1 MKSLREQKKRNNFL
15 KKKPLI
21 IAGVSVVALL
31 LIGGGWYAWQRQNA
45 SIPTTP
51 TVAENEAAV
60 KTETQPQQEAT
71 PADANE
77 NSESAKNNGE
87 TPTTTP
93 STQNGKKQVTPSIT
107 FAGYADATKQQV
119 EVDAFVQGTLEDGG
133 TCTMTATKGGQKVT
147 AQSTGRTNVSQTR
160 CENIIVDRAKFPSGG
175 TWSVVV
181 SYESAAASGSSAP
194 QNMEL

>member
-1 MKSLREQKKRNNFL
+1 MKSLREQKKRKNFL
-15 KKKPLI
+15 KKKVVI
-21 IAGVSVVALL
+21 IAGVSAVALL
-31 LIGGGWYAWQRQNA
+31 LVGGGWYAWQRQNT
-45 SIPTTP
+45 SISTTP

-71 PADANE
+71 PAASNE
-77 NSESAKNNGE
+77 NSESAKNGE
-87 TPTTTP
+87 TSTTP
-93 STQNGKKQVTPSIT
+93 TAPSGKKQVTPSISYV
-107 FAGYADATKQQV
+107 GYADAAKQQV
-119 EVDAFVQGTLEDGG
+119 EVDAFVQGVLEDGG

-147 AQSTGRTNVSQTR
+147 AQSTGRANVSQTR

-181 SYESAAASGSSAP
+181 TYESATASGASAP

>member
-1 MKSLREQKKRNNFL
+1 MKSLREQKKSKNFL
-15 KKKPLI
+15 KKKAVI
-21 IAGVSVVALL
+21 IAGIVVAVLL
-31 LIGGGWYAWQRQNA
+31 VVGGGFYAWQRQNA

-60 KTETQPQQEAT
+60 KTETQPQQEAE
-71 PADANE
+71 PAASNE
-77 NSESAKNNGE
+77 SSESAKNGE
-87 TPTTTP
+87 TTPAPTAP
-93 STQNGKKQVTPSIT
+93 SGKKQVTPALT
-107 FAGYADATKQQV
+107 FAGYADAAKQQV
-119 EVDAFVQGTLEDGG
+119 EVDAFVQGVLEDGG

-147 AQSTGRTNVSQTR
+147 AQSTGRANVSQTR

-181 SYESAAASGSSAP
+181 TYESATASGSSAP